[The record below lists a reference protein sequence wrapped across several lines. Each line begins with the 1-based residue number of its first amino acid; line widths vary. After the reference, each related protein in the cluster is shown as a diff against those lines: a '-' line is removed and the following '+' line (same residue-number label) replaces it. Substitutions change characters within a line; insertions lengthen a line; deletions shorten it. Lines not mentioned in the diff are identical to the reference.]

1 MSLNE
6 WTTATDQMT
15 RVLTT
20 QAMNILLL
28 TEFLPYHR
36 FTDSPT
42 LSPIHH
48 HYHGYPHHH
57 HCTLQIIQFTNRLW
71 NTTKPHIFF
80 HLPVTTLWLICL
92 PYFLR
97 IWNSF
102 PFSEQFGTGTVG
114 GSNSSKNVPCDAAR
128 LRYLPGAAKIFTPKP
143 CKAIILE
150 AKIR

>member
-1 MSLNE
+1 MSE
-6 WTTATDQMT
+6 AQP
-15 RVLTT
+15 LTKWPGFWPHKPW
-20 QAMNILLL
+20 IFS
-28 TEFLPYHR
+28 FLYWI
-36 FTDSPT
+36 PT
-42 LSPIHH
+42 LSPIHRFS
-48 HYHGYPHHH
+48 YLITDSPSLPGYPHHH

-114 GSNSSKNVPCDAAR
+114 GSNSSKNVPCDATR
-128 LRYLPGAAKIFTPKP
+128 LRYLPGAAKIFTSRRQSLVKP
-143 CKAIILE
+143 
-150 AKIR
+150 